1 MKEYVI
7 YGRPN
12 QETESQILCTK
23 VEGEFITKR
32 SDAEKIA
39 KVLTEK
45 YGCLDVGIHEIDL
58 NNDVIKLFTKSINI

>member
-7 YGRPN
+7 YGQTN

-32 SDAEKIA
+32 SEAEKIA

-45 YGCLDVGIHEIDL
+45 HGCLNVGIHEIDL
-58 NNDVIKLFTKSINI
+58 NCDVVKLFTNSINI